1 MSHDADANHPLGR
14 RVLRSLYEQLLKA
27 RHAER
32 WTGTAAD
39 GKRGEAVFVGATAG
53 LTARD
58 AVIRVEDDVARLAV
72 ACENLPKNAVA
83 VVLLSSESAMVK
95 AAAAR
100 MPRPDHNWPA
110 VFVLFK
116 SPQRSSGTHSG
127 VKFKMPRFI
136 VDETDVVAVYRVAQE
151 AIRRARTG
159 GGPTLIECTHCRS
172 SSNGQRRRSARYAED
187 PLLKLELYLKKQGAW
202 SAGWERSLHE
212 HIRVRAEVK

>member
-27 RHAER
+27 RRAER

-39 GKRGEAVFVGATAG
+39 GKRGEAVFVGATGG

-110 VFVLFK
+110 VIVLFN
-116 SPQRSSGTHSG
+116 SPERGRGTRG
-127 VKFKMPRFI
+127 TPVLVKRLRIPRFV

-159 GGPTLIECTHCRS
+159 GGPTLIECM
-172 SSNGQRRRSARYAED
+172 
-187 PLLKLELYLKKQGAW
+187 
-202 SAGWERSLHE
+202 
-212 HIRVRAEVK
+212 

>member
-1 MSHDADANHPLGR
+1 MRHDADANHPLGR

-39 GKRGEAVFVGATAG
+39 SKRGEAVFVGATAG

-95 AAAAR
+95 AAAAN
-100 MPRPDHNWPA
+100 PNLIESSTVEPSCKATEPPYGSP
-110 VFVLFK
+110 VFV
-116 SPQRSSGTHSG
+116 
-127 VKFKMPRFI
+127 
-136 VDETDVVAVYRVAQE
+136 VVALWAASTPPE
-151 AIRRARTG
+151 
-159 GGPTLIECTHCRS
+159 
-172 SSNGQRRRSARYAED
+172 
-187 PLLKLELYLKKQGAW
+187 
-202 SAGWERSLHE
+202 
-212 HIRVRAEVK
+212 